1 MSELGITVYS
11 VLLVWMRAVNDWFW
25 SVLSGGGHGLYTL
38 VLSHWKTWLVVLVAA
53 GLIADWL
60 VWMVRWRPLRL
71 IFGKRVRAS
80 EQEDEAQDWDMD
92 EQPYYGPDDDDDVG
106 YSAMDKADWT
116 DNTLRTLSEID
127 PDWAENLTLDAPEV
141 LEENPPEPPRRR
153 VDDPWAE
160 TPDEYDDYAFNT
172 EAEAENYAEKPA
184 FQPQPADEA
193 EPQWQQPSPALYDAD
208 GMDEAMEGGTRV
220 FGRASAPVKRHA
232 PLEPAETFSAAQP
245 EEPAAWANAPAQ
257 EDASA
262 QEAAPAWESAADASY
277 AAPPTRRRRR
287 SIREATEE
295 ELNAAGYRGEAPTRR
310 RAVREA
316 LSAPRNIIC
325 HFEREVF
332 AHRLAQRLGSCLG
345 GYHDAADLA
354 AVQRKRVGKN
364 ALGCSVQPADR
375 LGGQVRAR
383 EFILHAPPQHNKI

>member
-160 TPDEYDDYAFNT
+160 TPDEYDDCAFNT

-310 RAVREA
+310 RAVRDEERPVRLVTPEA
-316 LSAPRNIIC
+316 EPQEAYAKLPK
-325 HFEREVF
+325 
-332 AHRLAQRLGSCLG
+332 
-345 GYHDAADLA
+345 
-354 AVQRKRVGKN
+354 RKRILNLSGSDDD
-364 ALGCSVQPADR
+364 AIPGLPPMEVQ
-375 LGGQVRAR
+375 GGGFRDAVMPDGTRR
-383 EFILHAPPQHNKI
+383 ER